1 MNNPQDAGRLTLEL
15 KAEMTRQQLTAADIA
30 DRCGLSVHQVGR
42 RLSGAVDLTVDDAL
56 KMAAALGVPLY
67 RLMQRAQADMNGR
80 AA

>member
-1 MNNPQDAGRLTLEL
+1 MNNLPTGRLVLEL
-15 KAEMTRQQLTAADIA
+15 KAEMTRQQLTAADVA

-56 KMAAALGVPLY
+56 KIAEALGVPLH
-67 RLMQRAQADMNGR
+67 RLMERAQTDAAGR

>member
-1 MNNPQDAGRLTLEL
+1 MNNPLTGRLTLEL
-15 KAEMTRQQLTAADIA
+15 KAEMTRQQLTAADVA

-56 KMAAALGVPLY
+56 KVAEALGVPLY
-67 RLMQRAQADMNGR
+67 RLMERASTDASGR